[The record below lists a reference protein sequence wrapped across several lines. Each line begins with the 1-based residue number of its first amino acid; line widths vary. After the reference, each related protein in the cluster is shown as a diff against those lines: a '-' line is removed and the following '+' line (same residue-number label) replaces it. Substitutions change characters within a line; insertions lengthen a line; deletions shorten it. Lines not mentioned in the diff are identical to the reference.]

1 MPKLTFA
8 DEKCDVQ
15 FSEAQ
20 SILEISKETKLEH
33 LHVCGGLGK
42 CSTCRVQI
50 LDGS

>member
-15 FSEAQ
+15 FSEVQ
-20 SILEISKETKLEH
+20 SILEISNENKVEH